1 MNLYSSKTYSDEE
14 GNADQVKSA
23 MIFGSKDELLKIYD
37 FFDKVKELI
46 STNNL
51 CHMHLCDDFEKWKKN
66 KDFDLEIT
74 LKE

>member
-51 CHMHLCDDFEKWKKN
+51 CHITCVMILRNGKKT
-66 KDFDLEIT
+66 KISI
-74 LKE
+74 

>member
-1 MNLYSSKTYSDEE
+1 MRSKCY
-14 GNADQVKSA
+14 
-23 MIFGSKDELLKIYD
+23 FGSKDELLKIYD